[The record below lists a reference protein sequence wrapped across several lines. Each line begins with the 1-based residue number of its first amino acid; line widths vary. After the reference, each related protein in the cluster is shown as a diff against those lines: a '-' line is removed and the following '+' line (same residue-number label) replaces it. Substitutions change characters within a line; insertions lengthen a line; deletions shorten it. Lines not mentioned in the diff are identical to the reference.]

1 MSCRE
6 IVLSLP
12 EDISIRESADQI
24 FKRPSLSISPDTL
37 LPQVATFLAIG
48 PQIYVDGIVVTVG
61 KAPIGRIGSKH
72 ILQNIII
79 SPRNGWLNTTA
90 SELMD
95 RNFPSVDMNSP
106 IGTAMKIF
114 GETRFAFLPI
124 TEKGWLIAS
133 LGIRDI
139 LSLIIDNNIDTN
151 ASHVSSPTI
160 CVAKE
165 TNLKHALDIMLIKS
179 IRNVVIRDG
188 TSTYIINDRKILEF
202 LFSPKGREILTI
214 EITEI
219 GRINVG
225 DLDLIPISIISDD
238 ISITEAAKLLMDV
251 RTPCLLFENSI
262 VTPWDIVMKTIGKN
276 FLVPS

>member
-1 MSCRE
+1 
-6 IVLSLP
+6 
-12 EDISIRESADQI
+12 
-24 FKRPSLSISPDTL
+24 
-37 LPQVATFLAIG
+37 
-48 PQIYVDGIVVTVG
+48 
-61 KAPIGRIGSKH
+61 
-72 ILQNIII
+72 
-79 SPRNGWLNTTA
+79 
-90 SELMD
+90 MD

-124 TEKGWLIAS
+124 TEKGSLIAS

-139 LSLIIDNNIDTN
+139 LSLIINTNIDTH
-151 ASHVSSPTI
+151 ASHVSSPTVR
-160 CVAKE
+160 VAKE

-188 TSTYIINDRKILEF
+188 TNTYIINDRKILEF

-214 EITEI
+214 GITEI

-276 FLVPS
+276 FLTRL